1 MCSGGLSAHRFKD
14 VDGLLHTGFHLALD
28 RLPFGC
34 EGVLAALC
42 NLVEE
47 IGQAVRVVNAGGLA
61 PAVDGAEVIH
71 AVVKQDIEHLLGLV
85 VLQRALLQNRF
96 VIRILDGFVAC
107 GVEHLQRQR
116 DVLGRSGR
124 GW

>member
-71 AVVKQDIEHLLGLV
+71 AVVKQDIEHLASEVEASVDNGTEVTEKLEK
-85 VLQRALLQNRF
+85 ALISI
-96 VIRILDGFVAC
+96 IRSI
-107 GVEHLQRQR
+107 
-116 DVLGRSGR
+116 
-124 GW
+124 